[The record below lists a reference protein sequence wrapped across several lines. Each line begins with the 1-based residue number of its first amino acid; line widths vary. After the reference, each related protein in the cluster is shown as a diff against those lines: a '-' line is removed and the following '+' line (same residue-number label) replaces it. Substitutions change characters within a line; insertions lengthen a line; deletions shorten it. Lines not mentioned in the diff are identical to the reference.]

1 MYDVECTRER
11 QEVAM
16 QTGGITKEFIRT
28 LALTHGVTLPEQ
40 RLDAVLKQYQAY
52 LQSLARMESLPLP
65 REAEPEILF
74 THQMG
79 SDAVEP
85 PTRKQ
90 P

>member
-1 MYDVECTRER
+1 
-11 QEVAM
+11 M
-16 QTGGITKEFIRT
+16 QAGGITKELLRA
-28 LALTHGVTLPEQ
+28 LALTQGVTLPEA

-52 LQSLARMESLPLP
+52 LQSLARMESLPIP

-85 PTRKQ
+85 PPRK
-90 P
+90 